1 MSSTHEP
8 QQPSPFD
15 RLPNELLVKIVRHL
29 PQHQLS
35 VHSYVDREWAPMVEV
50 RLVSRRF
57 NAVGRDLAW
66 RGFKLSAAPSRRDF
80 DCALEVLGLLPADQ
94 PVSCSE
100 LELTGMPRDGV
111 LALARWAAEF
121 PDVEG
126 LSLQMCDNYD
136 VEDATGFSKLRFLSL
151 GDMDLNLP
159 PSAFFPGVESM
170 DLYCAT
176 FDRPL
181 RPITTSA
188 FPALRRLGVDFCR
201 IQGADS
207 RDEDVLPRNLVAQ
220 LEYIQLEDLSRGEP
234 SRYRPLGVDL
244 ARQEVRILWTVTL
257 DERVTSDGVDLS
269 SGPTPSAAGGRY
281 LRLEPPDMVAPSSS
295 TALDAALGLIA
306 KHAHLRAVFLP
317 SSMWQRPPSAD
328 PDEAASRQAI
338 VDHCASFSM
347 YLREEAARAQSAA
360 VRARD

>member
-1 MSSTHEP
+1 MSSTHDP

-15 RLPNELLVKIVRHL
+15 RLPDELLVKILRHL
-29 PQHQLS
+29 PQHELS
-35 VHSYVDREWAPMVEV
+35 AHSHIEGEHGSMGEV

-66 RGFKLSAAPSRRDF
+66 RGFKLSAAPSKRDLAR
-80 DCALEVLGLLPADQ
+80 ALEVLGFLPAGQ

-100 LELTGMPRDGV
+100 LELTGTPREGG

-126 LSLQMCDNYD
+126 LSVQSCGIHDLEN
-136 VEDATGFSKLRFLSL
+136 ATSFSKLRFLSL

-176 FDRPL
+176 FGWPL

-201 IQGADS
+201 VQGADS
-207 RDEDVLPRNLVAQ
+207 DVLPPNLVAQ
-220 LEYIQLEDLSRGEP
+220 LEYIQLEDLSRDGP
-234 SRYRPLGVDL
+234 AWYRPLGVEI
-244 ARQEVRILWTVTL
+244 ARQEVRILWTVSL
-257 DERVTSDGVDLS
+257 VERVSFNRIVVK
-269 SGPTPSAAGGRY
+269 SGPMPSAAVGRY

-317 SSMWQRPPSAD
+317 SSMWQRAPSAD

-338 VDHCASFSM
+338 IDHCASFSM